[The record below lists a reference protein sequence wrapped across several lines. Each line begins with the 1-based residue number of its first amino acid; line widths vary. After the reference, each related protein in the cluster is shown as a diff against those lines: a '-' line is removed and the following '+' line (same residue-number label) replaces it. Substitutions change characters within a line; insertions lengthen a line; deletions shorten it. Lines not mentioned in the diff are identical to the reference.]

1 LQQHFIGQIEK
12 KMRKEAELYLR
23 RQFGGAAL
31 QKAVLVFFSFVVVEP
46 SREAGE
52 RMRG

>member
-1 LQQHFIGQIEK
+1 
-12 KMRKEAELYLR
+12 MRKEAELYSYISTPPVGG
-23 RQFGGAAL
+23 GGAAL